1 MSGHLPDRVWIG
13 GVRRPV
19 IIQDPDIA
27 QGRLEYDDWDIRKG
41 KLPKGSKVGRITIC
55 PSLHKDIIEQHETL
69 FHEMLHAAEIAT
81 GRHIGEVSVEKIGKV
96 LFRGLLSS
104 GLYNLAPDT
113 SQLEL
118 PMWEDQ

>member
-13 GVRRPV
+13 GKRHSVKADTTYPRQGTFEILNDDLKGRRFTDGGTIYVSPVRN
-19 IIQDPDIA
+19 
-27 QGRLEYDDWDIRKG
+27 
-41 KLPKGSKVGRITIC
+41 
-55 PSLHKDIIEQHETL
+55 KDIIEQHETL
-69 FHEMLHAAEIAT
+69 FHEILHAAEIAT

-118 PMWEDQ
+118 PMWEDI